1 MDKRPPPSSTW
12 KPYPLPHLSVSLLP
26 APTQPGTSGGLTW
39 RPEGGG
45 QSPCHTPLPP
55 RTPEVLRPGCLW
67 GGGGPAGG
75 LDPSREA
82 TSHPTS
88 CFWNPAPL
96 WVCECVLIFF
106 MEKMDK
112 KNREREVFN
121 CNKLAPCGPAL
132 SVCVFVHLRC
142 GEGVWGLCRA
152 PGDRPSLF
160 RSWLCTSPG
169 HPAPPGTQSV
179 GCTDGGIKG

>member
-1 MDKRPPPSSTW
+1 MDKRPPPFSTW
-12 KPYPLPHLSVSLLP
+12 KPYPLPHLSVSLLL
-26 APTQPGTSGGLTW
+26 APTQPSTSSGLTW

-55 RTPEVLRPGCLW
+55 WTLEVLRPGCLW

-112 KNREREVFN
+112 KKIERERYLTAINWPHV
-121 CNKLAPCGPAL
+121 APPCL
-132 SVCVFVHLRC
+132 SVSVHLRC
-142 GEGVWGLCRA
+142 GEGAWGLCRA
-152 PGDRPSLF
+152 PGDRALLF
-160 RSWLCTSPG
+160 CSWQCTSPS
-169 HPAPPGTQSV
+169 HPAPPGTQCV
-179 GCTDGGIKG
+179 GCTDGGIKE

>member
-1 MDKRPPPSSTW
+1 MDKRPPPSSIW
-12 KPYPLPHLSVSLLP
+12 KPHPLPHLSVSLLP
-26 APTQPGTSGGLTW
+26 APAQPSTSSGLTW

-55 RTPEVLRPGCLW
+55 RTLEVLRPGCLW
-67 GGGGPAGG
+67 GGGGLAGG

-112 KNREREVFN
+112 KKIERERYLTAINWPHVAPP
-121 CNKLAPCGPAL
+121 CLSACLSISDVGRGPGSMQGSRGQGLALL
-132 SVCVFVHLRC
+132 SVAVRQSWPSRAARDPVC
-142 GEGVWGLCRA
+142 WLCR
-152 PGDRPSLF
+152 GRN
-160 RSWLCTSPG
+160 
-169 HPAPPGTQSV
+169 
-179 GCTDGGIKG
+179 